1 MLNGLYAAAA
11 GMIAQQTRMDSLAN
25 DIANVNTT
33 GYKSQRLGFRDL
45 IYNIEQGMPVG
56 AGSAVVDAGRLFTEG
71 GLQATGDPLSLAI
84 SGPGFFQVRLSDGST
99 GLTRAG
105 DFRLDA
111 DGMLVTASG
120 NRLVPSIRI
129 PATTP
134 SDGIAVG
141 SDGTVTASGKVVGRI
156 TVVAVQAPAYL
167 RALGDTTFATTAQ
180 SGAARAI
187 GGSSIQQ
194 GYLESSNVDLADS
207 LTIVIDAQRSY
218 QLDSRAIQTQDQ
230 LMQIANNI
238 RQ

>member
-84 SGPGFFQVRLSDGST
+84 AGPGFFQVRLSDGST

-120 NRLVPSIRI
+120 NRLVPPIRI
-129 PATTP
+129 PPTTP
-134 SDGIAVG
+134 SDAISVG
-141 SDGTVTASGKVVGRI
+141 GDGTVTASGKVVGKI

-167 RALGDTTFATTAQ
+167 HALGDTTFATTAQ
-180 SGAARAI
+180 SGLARALA
-187 GGSSIQQ
+187 GSSIQQ

-207 LTIVIDAQRSY
+207 LTSVIDAQRSY